1 MAPFAQSELFDSRRL
16 GWTVRPSSV
25 HFWTIPVQPWPS
37 ILPFWAALITFV
49 LPAGTNR
56 SIKAS
61 YCSRGAARGNALM
74 VAREYLLKQA
84 MTLFRLAKAVKDP
97 TLSAGL
103 LSKAADLEDKAN
115 QTASS
120 PLFTP
125 ALKEPPAG

>member
-1 MAPFAQSELFDSRRL
+1 
-16 GWTVRPSSV
+16 
-25 HFWTIPVQPWPS
+25 
-37 ILPFWAALITFV
+37 
-49 LPAGTNR
+49 
-56 SIKAS
+56 
-61 YCSRGAARGNALM
+61 M